1 MMRVGRPSFE
11 TLLTTAFVLS
21 GLAWGGYLGAR
32 QIEGDATG
40 LDRLEHLTVDW
51 RFALAGPRAAPRG
64 VVIAAIDND
73 TVNAFS
79 GYPLPRDGLARI
91 IRGIAAYDPQAIA
104 LDILFLDA
112 GRPEADGKLAEALGS
127 AKSVVA
133 AIGLFDND
141 GLPTQGAARFAAAG
155 LALVP
160 RTSGVLMPIAALG
173 DVAQAGLVNLAT
185 DVVGVP
191 RHVPMIFQA
200 GGAIMPSFAL
210 AAASAALSTEPA
222 LGLDT
227 VRLAGRTVSTDLG
240 YHLPLR
246 YYGPHGT
253 IRQFSVAKVLRGELD
268 PSEVRGQVVI
278 LGATAVAMGDT
289 FATPFDRTVPGVE
302 IMATAI
308 SNILA
313 GDGLIRTPLVRRI
326 DATAAVVLPALVV
339 LLMAMRRSVLGLLL
353 AAIALALWGAS
364 TIAAFAQGY
373 WLSVAIPLGAALPVA
388 TGYGLA
394 RLVRDRHVARRLAGQ
409 RAELTRFQSPLLVEH
424 IMGNPAFLA
433 QPVHQ
438 DVAVVFVDLSGF
450 TGVAEA
456 LGPGWTRELL
466 AGFQELVERD
476 VAELGGFVSSFMGD
490 GAMIIFGLPQPRPD
504 DAARAL
510 RATSQL
516 GASISRWLE
525 GLPPIVRDRLSV
537 RIGGHFGPAVLSRLG
552 PAHHQ
557 HVTATG
563 DTVNVTSRLLEVAK
577 QQHASVV
584 VSEDL
589 FGATGPA
596 DPFASGAA
604 VGRSLEVDIRGREQP
619 FRIRVL
625 R

>member
-21 GLAWGGYLGAR
+21 GLAWGGSLGAR
-32 QIEGDATG
+32 QMAGDATG

-51 RFALAGPRAAPRG
+51 RFALGGPRAAPRG
-64 VVIAAIDND
+64 VVIAAIDDD
-73 TVNAFS
+73 TIKEFS
-79 GYPLPRDGLARI
+79 GYPLPRNGLALI
-91 IRGIAAYDPQAIA
+91 IRALAACDPRAIA

-112 GRPEADGKLAEALGS
+112 GKPEADRELAEALRS
-127 AKSVVA
+127 TRSVVA
-133 AIGLFDND
+133 AIGLFAGD
-141 GLPTQGAARFAAAG
+141 GSPPRGAERLAAAE

-160 RTSGVLMPIAALG
+160 QTAGVLMPIAALG
-173 DVAQAGLVNLAT
+173 AAAQSGLVNLAT
-185 DVVGVP
+185 DLAGVP
-191 RHVPMIFQA
+191 RHVPMIFHA
-200 GGAIMPSFAL
+200 DGAILPSFAL
-210 AAASAALSTEPA
+210 AAASAALGTEPV
-222 LGLDT
+222 LGPDA

-246 YYGPHGT
+246 YYGPHGS
-253 IRQFSVAKVLRGELD
+253 IRQISVAKALRGELD
-268 PSEVRGQVVI
+268 PNDVRGQVVI

-313 GDGLIRTPLVRRI
+313 GDGLIRTPLVRKI
-326 DATAAVVLPALVV
+326 DAAAAVVLPTLAV
-339 LLMAMRRSVLGLLL
+339 LLMAMRRSVVGLLL
-353 AAIALALWGAS
+353 AAIVLAVWGVS

-388 TGYGLA
+388 TCYGLA
-394 RLVRDRHVARRLAGQ
+394 RLMRDRHLARRLAGQ
-409 RAELTRFQSPLLVEH
+409 RATLTRFQSPLLVEH
-424 IMGNPAFLA
+424 IVSNPAFLA

-456 LGPGWTRELL
+456 LGPAWTRELL
-466 AGFQELVERD
+466 AGFHELVEHD
-476 VAELGGFVSSFMGD
+476 VAEHGGFVTSFMGD
-490 GAMIIFGLPQPRPD
+490 GAMIIFGLPRPRPD

-510 RATSQL
+510 RALSQL
-516 GASISRWLE
+516 RTSIARWLE
-525 GLPPIVRDRLSV
+525 GLPPIASERLGA
-537 RIGGHFGPAVLSRLG
+537 RIGGHFGPAVVSRLG

-577 QQHASVV
+577 QQNAAVV

-589 FGATGPA
+589 CGATRLA
-596 DPFASGAA
+596 DWPGGGASIGQ
-604 VGRSLEVDIRGREQP
+604 SLEVDIRGRARP

-625 R
+625 H

>member
-1 MMRVGRPSFE
+1 MLRLGRPTVE

-32 QIEGDATG
+32 QMAGDSTG
-40 LDRLEHLTVDW
+40 LDRLDHLTVDW

-73 TVNAFS
+73 TVHEFS

-91 IRGIAAYDPQAIA
+91 IRGIAAYGPQAIA
-104 LDILFLDA
+104 VDILFLDA
-112 GRPEADGKLAEALGS
+112 GKPEADRELADALRS
-127 AKSVVA
+127 TRTVVG
-133 AIGLFDND
+133 AIGLFDSD
-141 GLPTQGAARFAAAG
+141 GSPPRTDSRLATGE

-160 RTSGVLMPIAALG
+160 QATSVLMPVAVLS
-173 DVAQAGLVNLAT
+173 DVAQSGLVNLAT

-191 RHVPMIFQA
+191 RHVPMIFHA
-200 GGAIMPSFAL
+200 DAAIMPSFAL
-210 AAASAALSTEPA
+210 AAVAAGLNTEPA
-222 LGLDT
+222 LGPDTIRLAART
-227 VRLAGRTVSTDLG
+227 VRTDLG

-246 YYGPHGT
+246 YYGPAGS
-253 IRQFSVAKVLRGELD
+253 IRQFSAAKVLHGEID
-268 PSEVRGQVVI
+268 PNDVRGQLVI

-289 FATPFDRTVPGVE
+289 FATPFDRMVPGVE
-302 IMATAI
+302 IMATAV

-313 GDGLIRTPLVRRI
+313 GDGLIRTPFIRRI
-326 DATAAVVLPALVV
+326 DATAAVVLPALAV
-339 LLMAMRRSVLGLLL
+339 LLMAMRRSVVGVGL
-353 AAIALALWGAS
+353 AAIVLALWGAS
-364 TIAAFAQGY
+364 AIAAFTQGY
-373 WLSVAIPLGAALPVA
+373 WFSVAIPLGAALPVA

-394 RLVRDRHVARRLAGQ
+394 RLMRDRHVVRRLAGE
-409 RAELTRFQSPLLVEH
+409 RAALTRFQSPLLVEH
-424 IMGNPAFLA
+424 IVNNPAFLA

-456 LGPGWTRELL
+456 LGPAWTRELL
-466 AGFQELVERD
+466 AGFQQLVEHD
-476 VAELGGFVSSFMGD
+476 VAQHGGFVTSFMGD
-490 GAMIIFGLPQPRPD
+490 GAMILFGLPRPRPD

-510 RATSQL
+510 LAVSALRM
-516 GASISRWLE
+516 SITRWLE
-525 GLPPIVRDRLSV
+525 GLPPIARDRLSA
-537 RIGGHFGPAVLSRLG
+537 RIGGHFGPAVVSRLG

-589 FGATGPA
+589 CGATRLANPSAGGTSTGQP
-596 DPFASGAA
+596 
-604 VGRSLEVDIRGREQP
+604 LEVDIRGRAQP

-625 R
+625 H